1 MAERFIRTKD
11 TSKMTSCVLPEPLAF
26 VTGTEGVLF
35 CPPSSLFYLKGEV
48 CYKEVSVS
56 LADSQAFV

>member
-1 MAERFIRTKD
+1 
-11 TSKMTSCVLPEPLAF
+11 MTSCVLPEPLAF